1 MSHYELRRA
10 RAPKGYV
17 DRGAYALIGHTP
29 GALVPDGKNLRFTW
43 GCIRPE
49 TFTSVSTFRRWFE
62 RQGHTLDIIA

>member
-1 MSHYELRRA
+1 MSHYRLRKTTA
-10 RAPKGYV
+10 QPP
-17 DRGAYALIGHTP
+17 AYALLGHTP

-62 RQGHTLDIIA
+62 RQGHTLDIVA